1 MAGYIGTG
9 AVPQATQKR
18 DLFTA
23 TAGQI
28 SFATSGYSPGYVD
41 VYMNGVKLSPADFTA
56 TNGSDV
62 DLAVAAVVD
71 DILEIV
77 SFTSFEVTLG
87 GLQAANNLSDLVD
100 APTAITNLGVTSTA
114 AELNKLTGAT
124 LSTAELNQL
133 NAITRGS
140 IIYGNASGATARLA
154 AGGVD
159 TVLTSDGTDIS
170 WAAASSGGGG
180 SRTLLQTVTAS
191 SDPTVLIGSSSLLS
205 STYKRYEIL
214 VENVVATTTIIGR
227 VSIGESVKTAN
238 YMWGFL
244 DISSRYG
251 LTETQTGA
259 GTTTS
264 ITLMNNNSFPTGAS
278 YNSTI
283 TLFDPSN
290 TNLTKQIICSGIA
303 VLSLTGYDVS
313 QCLTYAAYED
323 GTAAIDGFQFSTAS
337 GSIVSGTFKLYGI
350 T

>member
-41 VYMNGVKLSPADFTA
+41 VYMNGVKLSPTDFTA

-87 GLQAANNLSDLVD
+87 GLQAANNLSDLID

-140 IIYGNASGATARLA
+140 IIYGDAGGATARLA

-159 TVLTSDGTDIS
+159 TVLTSDGTNIS
-170 WAAASSGGGG
+170 WAAAAVGGGG
-180 SRTLLQTVTAS
+180 SMEFIASSGALSAAADVAFAQFDSSKYDSYEFNLLNVKPSDNVPLVAEASTNGGSSYDGSTSGNYHDAPATNRANFAVTAS
-191 SDPTVLIGSSSLLS
+191 SSDVGNGTNEYGA
-205 STYKRYEIL
+205 TGRFL
-214 VENVVATTTIIGR
+214 V
-227 VSIGESVKTAN
+227 
-238 YMWGFL
+238 
-244 DISSRYG
+244 
-251 LTETQTGA
+251 
-259 GTTTS
+259 
-264 ITLMNNNSFPTGAS
+264 NNP
-278 YNSTI
+278 
-283 TLFDPSN
+283 
-290 TNLTKQIICSGIA
+290 
-303 VLSLTGYDVS
+303 
-313 QCLTYAAYED
+313 
-323 GTAAIDGFQFSTAS
+323 AS
-337 GSIVSGTFKLYGI
+337 GTYTYTQFLGTSMNQSGELEAGSTNQNCTSLYLNTAEVNAIKFKFTSGNIASGEIVMYGI
-350 T
+350 KNS

>member
-41 VYMNGVKLSPADFTA
+41 VYMNGVKLSPTDFTA

-140 IIYGNASGATARLA
+140 ILYGDASGATARLA
-154 AGGVD
+154 AGGAN

-170 WAAASSGGGG
+170 WAAAATGGGAVPAG
-180 SRTLLQTVTAS
+180 TVIYHAANTAPTDFIKANGAAVSRTTYSDLFAAIGTTFGVGDGS
-191 SDPTVLIGSSSLLS
+191 STFNVPDLRGEFMRGWDDSRGIDSGRSFGSAQSDEFKSHLHGIGSGTGTTGGGNAADTVNS
-205 STYKRYEIL
+205 ST
-214 VENVVATTTIIGR
+214 
-227 VSIGESVKTAN
+227 
-238 YMWGFL
+238 
-244 DISSRYG
+244 
-251 LTETQTGA
+251 
-259 GTTTS
+259 
-264 ITLMNNNSFPTGAS
+264 
-278 YNSTI
+278 
-283 TLFDPSN
+283 
-290 TNLTKQIICSGIA
+290 
-303 VLSLTGYDVS
+303 SLTT
-313 QCLTYAAYED
+313 Q
-323 GTAAIDGFQFSTAS
+323 STG
-337 GSIVSGTFKLYGI
+337 GSETRPRNIALLACIKY
-350 T
+350 